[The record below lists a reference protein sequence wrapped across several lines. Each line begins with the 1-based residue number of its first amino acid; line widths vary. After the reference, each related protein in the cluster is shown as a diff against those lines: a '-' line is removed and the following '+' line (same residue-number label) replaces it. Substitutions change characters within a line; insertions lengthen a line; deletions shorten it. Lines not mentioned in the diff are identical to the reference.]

1 MTNNKKYKKLNNW
14 NESILCGKEYGP
26 FFPFIGFRNRGKN
39 NMSQADIQYG
49 QSSKHFEFYKEII
62 PYEGKDRFFD
72 VEEVEVYK
80 IIQ

>member
-1 MTNNKKYKKLNNW
+1 
-14 NESILCGKEYGP
+14 
-26 FFPFIGFRNRGKN
+26 
-39 NMSQADIQYG
+39 MSQADIQYG